1 LQKGKLSPV
10 LNPKANTKLA
20 LRTGG
25 RDSRRFRRA
34 WPDRRARLQGLTNDI
49 LIIGAIAIGA
59 IVVLAPAAGL
69 SKVWDE
75 AVRFNLRAASVSQG
89 MAAANWQMVLRTWP
103 SVNFQWIIFALS
115 ALCLFGG
122 WQGLVVLI
130 WWICIL
136 IGLLYRG
143 RYLCI
148 ICWH

>member
-1 LQKGKLSPV
+1 ML
-10 LNPKANTKLA
+10 
-20 LRTGG
+20 
-25 RDSRRFRRA
+25 
-34 WPDRRARLQGLTNDI
+34 DRRARLQGLTNDI

-130 WWICIL
+130 W
-136 IGLLYRG
+136 
-143 RYLCI
+143 
-148 ICWH
+148 